1 MYTSQLSSPIRMGA
15 RVTVRS
21 RPQTSPLTLD
31 AAVLAAVGVIDAD
44 GVGALTMRRLAAR
57 LGCSPMALY
66 RHVATKQDL
75 IRAIGE
81 HYLADIELPDTD
93 GMPWDE
99 AIIATVSVLHH
110 AVLERAPL
118 VEIMAVQHLDAVAI
132 FRAEETIL
140 GALRS
145 SGLSERDA
153 VRGLSVITSY
163 TVGATQRRAEQ
174 RAGSPAAMQ
183 RLQRL
188 LQLPADAFPTLRAV
202 AGELVRVDVELSF
215 EDGLRLLLQGI
226 SPTPHA
232 KLSSDSRS

>member
-1 MYTSQLSSPIRMGA
+1 
-15 RVTVRS
+15 
-21 RPQTSPLTLD
+21 
-31 AAVLAAVGVIDAD
+31 VLAAVEVIEAD

-81 HYLADIELPDTD
+81 HYLAGIELPDTD
-93 GMPWDE
+93 GLPWDE
-99 AIIATVSVLHH
+99 AIIAVVSVLHH
-110 AVLERAPL
+110 AVLARAAL
-118 VEIMAVQHLDAVAI
+118 VEIVAIQHVDAAAI
-132 FRAEETIL
+132 FRAEEAIL
-140 GALRS
+140 RALRS
-145 SGLSERDA
+145 AGLSDGDA

-174 RAGSPAAMQ
+174 RAGSPAAVH

-188 LQLPADAFPTLRAV
+188 HQLPADTFPTLRAL
-202 AGELVRVDVELSF
+202 AGELVSVDFELSF

-226 SPTPHA
+226 SPT
-232 KLSSDSRS
+232 SG

>member
-1 MYTSQLSSPIRMGA
+1 MGA
-15 RVTVRS
+15 RVTARS
-21 RPQTSPLTLD
+21 RPDPSLTLETV
-31 AAVLAAVGVIDAD
+31 VLAAVEVIEAD

-81 HYLADIELPDTD
+81 HYLAGIELPDTD

-99 AIIATVSVLHH
+99 AIIAVVSVLHH
-110 AVLERAPL
+110 AVLARAAL
-118 VEIMAVQHLDAVAI
+118 VEIVAIQHVDAAAI
-132 FRAEETIL
+132 FRAEEAIL
-140 GALRS
+140 RALRS
-145 SGLSERDA
+145 AGLSDRDA

-174 RAGSPAAMQ
+174 RAGSPAAVQ

-188 LQLPADAFPTLRAV
+188 LQLPADTFPTLRAL
-202 AGELVRVDVELSF
+202 AGELVSVDFELSF

-226 SPTPHA
+226 AP
-232 KLSSDSRS
+232 

>member
-1 MYTSQLSSPIRMGA
+1 MGA
-15 RVTVRS
+15 RVTARS
-21 RPQTSPLTLD
+21 RPETPSLTLETV
-31 AAVLAAVGVIDAD
+31 VLAAVDVIDAD
-44 GVGALTMRRLAAR
+44 GVGALTMRRLATR

-93 GMPWDE
+93 GMHWDE
-99 AIIATVSVLHH
+99 AIIAVASALHH

-118 VEIMAVQHLDAVAI
+118 VEIVAVQHVDAVAI
-132 FRAEETIL
+132 FRAEEAIL
-140 GALRS
+140 RALRS
-145 SGLSERDA
+145 AGLSDGDA

-174 RAGSPAAMQ
+174 RAGSPAAVH

-188 LQLPADAFPTLRAV
+188 LQLPADTFPTLRAL
-202 AGELVRVDVELSF
+202 AGELVSVDFELSF
-215 EDGLRLLLQGI
+215 EDGLRLLLRGI
-226 SPTPHA
+226 SPGSGP
-232 KLSSDSRS
+232 SR

>member
-1 MYTSQLSSPIRMGA
+1 MTA
-15 RVTVRS
+15 RS
-21 RPQTSPLTLD
+21 RPETPSLTLETVVR
-31 AAVLAAVGVIDAD
+31 AAVDVIDAD
-44 GVGALTMRRLAAR
+44 GVGALTMRRLATR

-93 GMPWDE
+93 DLHWDE
-99 AIIATVSVLHH
+99 AIIAVASALHH

-118 VEIMAVQHLDAVAI
+118 VEIVAAQHVDAVAI
-132 FRAEETIL
+132 FRAEEAIL

-145 SGLSERDA
+145 TGLSDRDA

-174 RAGSPAAMQ
+174 RAGSPAAVH

-188 LQLPADAFPTLRAV
+188 HQLPADTFPTLRAL
-202 AGELVRVDVELSF
+202 AGELVSVDFELSF

-226 SPTPHA
+226 AP
-232 KLSSDSRS
+232 

>member
-1 MYTSQLSSPIRMGA
+1 
-15 RVTVRS
+15 VTARS
-21 RPQTSPLTLD
+21 RPETPSLTLETV
-31 AAVLAAVGVIDAD
+31 VLAAVDVIDAD
-44 GVGALTMRRLAAR
+44 GVSALTMRRLATR

-75 IRAIGE
+75 IRAIAE

-93 GMPWDE
+93 GVPWDE
-99 AIIATVSVLHH
+99 AIIAVASALHH

-118 VEIMAVQHLDAVAI
+118 VEIVAFQHVDAVAI

-140 GALRS
+140 GVLRS
-145 SGLSERDA
+145 AGLSDRDA

-174 RAGSPAAMQ
+174 RAGSPAAVH

-188 LQLPADAFPTLRAV
+188 HQLAEDSFPTLRAL
-202 AGELVRVDVELSF
+202 AGELVSVDFDLGF
-215 EDGLRLLLQGI
+215 EDGLRLLLRGI
-226 SPTPHA
+226 SP
-232 KLSSDSRS
+232 

>member
-1 MYTSQLSSPIRMGA
+1 MGA
-15 RVTVRS
+15 RVTARS
-21 RPQTSPLTLD
+21 RPETPSLTLETV
-31 AAVLAAVGVIDAD
+31 VLAAVDVIDAD
-44 GVGALTMRRLAAR
+44 GVGALTMRRLATR

-75 IRAIGE
+75 IRAIGQ

-99 AIIATVSVLHH
+99 AIIAVVSVLHH
-110 AVLERAPL
+110 AVLERAAL
-118 VEIMAVQHLDAVAI
+118 VEIVAIQHVDAVAI
-132 FRAEETIL
+132 FRAEEAIL
-140 GALRS
+140 RALRS
-145 SGLSERDA
+145 AGLSDGEA

-174 RAGSPAAMQ
+174 RAGSPAAVH

-188 LQLPADAFPTLRAV
+188 HQLPADTFPTLRAL
-202 AGELVRVDVELSF
+202 AGELVSVDFELSF

-226 SPTPHA
+226 APTP
-232 KLSSDSRS
+232 RRT

>member
-1 MYTSQLSSPIRMGA
+1 MTA
-15 RVTVRS
+15 RS
-21 RPQTSPLTLD
+21 RPETPSLTLETVVR
-31 AAVLAAVGVIDAD
+31 AAVDVIDAD
-44 GVGALTMRRLAAR
+44 GVGALTMRRLATR

-93 GMPWDE
+93 GLPWDE
-99 AIIATVSVLHH
+99 AIIAVTSALHH

-118 VEIMAVQHLDAVAI
+118 VEIVAFQHVDAVAI

-145 SGLSERDA
+145 AGLSDTEA

-174 RAGSPAAMQ
+174 RAGSPAAVH

-188 LQLPADAFPTLRAV
+188 HQLPADTFPTLRAL
-202 AGELVRVDVELSF
+202 AGELVSVDFELSF
-215 EDGLRLLLQGI
+215 EDGLRLLLRGL
-226 SPTPHA
+226 SPAGGPRH
-232 KLSSDSRS
+232 

>member
-1 MYTSQLSSPIRMGA
+1 MGA

-21 RPQTSPLTLD
+21 RAETPSLTLETV
-31 AAVLAAVGVIDAD
+31 VLAAVEVIDAD
-44 GVGALTMRRLAAR
+44 GVGALTMRRLATQ

-75 IRAIGE
+75 IRSIGE
-81 HYLADIELPDTD
+81 HYLADIELPDTE
-93 GMPWDE
+93 GMHWDE
-99 AIIATVSVLHH
+99 AIIAVASALHH

-118 VEIMAVQHLDAVAI
+118 VEIVAVQHVDAVAI
-132 FRAEETIL
+132 FRAEEAIL

-145 SGLSERDA
+145 AGLSDREA

-174 RAGSPAAMQ
+174 RAGSPAAVH

-188 LQLPADAFPTLRAV
+188 HQLPADTFPTLRAL
-202 AGELVRVDVELSF
+202 AGELVSVDFELSF

-226 SPTPHA
+226 SPSAAPT
-232 KLSSDSRS
+232 

>member
-1 MYTSQLSSPIRMGA
+1 MTA
-15 RVTVRS
+15 RS
-21 RPQTSPLTLD
+21 RPETRPLTLE
-31 AAVLAAVGVIDAD
+31 AAVLAAVEVIEAD

-81 HYLADIELPDTD
+81 HYLAGIELPDTD
-93 GMPWDE
+93 GLPWDE
-99 AIIATVSVLHH
+99 AIIAVVSVLHH
-110 AVLERAPL
+110 AVLARAAL
-118 VEIMAVQHLDAVAI
+118 VEIVAIQHVDAAAI
-132 FRAEETIL
+132 FRAEEAIL
-140 GALRS
+140 RALRS
-145 SGLSERDA
+145 AGLSDGDA

-174 RAGSPAAMQ
+174 RAGSPAAVH

-188 LQLPADAFPTLRAV
+188 LQLPADTFPTLRAL
-202 AGELVRVDVELSF
+202 AGELVSVDFELSF

-226 SPTPHA
+226 SP
-232 KLSSDSRS
+232 

>member
-1 MYTSQLSSPIRMGA
+1 MGA
-15 RVTVRS
+15 RVSARS
-21 RPQTSPLTLD
+21 RPETLTLE
-31 AAVLAAVGVIDAD
+31 AAVRAAVDVIDAD
-44 GVGALTMRRLAAR
+44 GVSALTMRRLAAR

-99 AIIATVSVLHH
+99 AIIAVVSVLHH
-110 AVLERAPL
+110 AVLERAAL
-118 VEIMAVQHLDAVAI
+118 VEIVAIQHVDAVAI
-132 FRAEETIL
+132 FRAEEAIL
-140 GALRS
+140 RALRS
-145 SGLSERDA
+145 AGLSDRDA
-153 VRGLSVITSY
+153 VRYLSVITSY

-174 RAGSPAAMQ
+174 RAGSPAAVQ

-188 LQLPADAFPTLRAV
+188 LQLPEDTFPTVRAL
-202 AGELVRVDVELSF
+202 AGELVSVDFELSF

-226 SPTPHA
+226 SA
-232 KLSSDSRS
+232 GLV

>member
-1 MYTSQLSSPIRMGA
+1 MGA
-15 RVTVRS
+15 RVTARS
-21 RPQTSPLTLD
+21 RPQTPPLTLE
-31 AAVLAAVGVIDAD
+31 AAVLAAVEVIDAD
-44 GVGALTMRRLAAR
+44 GVGALTMRRLATR

-93 GMPWDE
+93 SMGWDE
-99 AIIATVSVLHH
+99 AIIAVASVLHH
-110 AVLERAPL
+110 AVLERAAL
-118 VEIMAVQHLDAVAI
+118 VEIVAMQHVDAVAI

-140 GALRS
+140 RALRS
-145 SGLSERDA
+145 AGLTDRDA

-174 RAGSPAAMQ
+174 RAGSPAAVH

-188 LQLPADAFPTLRAV
+188 HQLPADTFPTLRAL
-202 AGELVRVDVELSF
+202 AGELVSVDFELSF

-226 SPTPHA
+226 SP
-232 KLSSDSRS
+232 

>member
-1 MYTSQLSSPIRMGA
+1 
-15 RVTVRS
+15 
-21 RPQTSPLTLD
+21 
-31 AAVLAAVGVIDAD
+31 
-44 GVGALTMRRLAAR
+44 MRRLATR

-81 HYLADIELPDTD
+81 HYLADIELPDTE

-99 AIIATVSVLHH
+99 AIIAVVSVLHH
-110 AVLERAPL
+110 AVLERAAL
-118 VEIMAVQHLDAVAI
+118 VEIVAIQHVDAVAI
-132 FRAEETIL
+132 FRAEEAIL
-140 GALRS
+140 RALRS
-145 SGLSERDA
+145 AGLSDRDA

-174 RAGSPAAMQ
+174 RAGSPATVH

-188 LQLPADAFPTLRAV
+188 LQLPADTFPTVRAL
-202 AGELVRVDVELSF
+202 AGELVSVDFELSF

-226 SPTPHA
+226 SP
-232 KLSSDSRS
+232 

>member
-1 MYTSQLSSPIRMGA
+1 
-15 RVTVRS
+15 VTARS
-21 RPQTSPLTLD
+21 RPETPSLTLETV
-31 AAVLAAVGVIDAD
+31 VLAAVDVIDAD

-81 HYLADIELPDTD
+81 HYLADIEVPDTD

-99 AIIATVSVLHH
+99 AIIAVVSVLHH
-110 AVLERAPL
+110 AVLEQAAL
-118 VEIMAVQHLDAVAI
+118 VEIVAIQHVDAVAI
-132 FRAEETIL
+132 FRAEEAIL
-140 GALRS
+140 RALRS
-145 SGLSERDA
+145 AGLSDREA

-174 RAGSPAAMQ
+174 RAGSPAAVH

-188 LQLPADAFPTLRAV
+188 LQLPEDTFPTVRAL
-202 AGELVRVDVELSF
+202 AGELVSVDFELSF

-226 SPTPHA
+226 SPT
-232 KLSSDSRS
+232 R

>member
-1 MYTSQLSSPIRMGA
+1 MGA
-15 RVTVRS
+15 RVTARS
-21 RPQTSPLTLD
+21 RPETRPLTLE
-31 AAVLAAVGVIDAD
+31 AAVLAAVEVIEAD

-81 HYLADIELPDTD
+81 HYLAGIELPDTD
-93 GMPWDE
+93 GLPWDE
-99 AIIATVSVLHH
+99 AIIAVVSVLHH
-110 AVLERAPL
+110 AVLARAAL
-118 VEIMAVQHLDAVAI
+118 VEIVAIQHVDAVAI
-132 FRAEETIL
+132 FRAEEAIL
-140 GALRS
+140 RALRS
-145 SGLSERDA
+145 AGLSDGDA

-174 RAGSPAAMQ
+174 RAGSPAAVH

-188 LQLPADAFPTLRAV
+188 HELPADTFPTLRAL
-202 AGELVRVDVELSF
+202 AGELVSVDFELSF

-226 SPTPHA
+226 SP
-232 KLSSDSRS
+232 

>member
-1 MYTSQLSSPIRMGA
+1 MGA
-15 RVTVRS
+15 RVTARS
-21 RPQTSPLTLD
+21 RPATPPLTLETVVR
-31 AAVLAAVGVIDAD
+31 AAVEVIEAD

-93 GMPWDE
+93 GLPWDE
-99 AIIATVSVLHH
+99 AIIAVVSVLHH
-110 AVLERAPL
+110 AVLEQAAL
-118 VEIMAVQHLDAVAI
+118 VEIVAVQHVDAAAI
-132 FRAEETIL
+132 FRAEEAIL

-145 SGLSERDA
+145 AGLSDKDA

-174 RAGSPAAMQ
+174 RAGSPAAVH
-183 RLQRL
+183 RVQRL
-188 LQLPADAFPTLRAV
+188 LQLPADAFPTLRAL
-202 AGELVRVDVELSF
+202 AGELVSVDLELSF
-215 EDGLRLLLQGI
+215 EDGLRLLLRGI
-226 SPTPHA
+226 SPT
-232 KLSSDSRS
+232 R

>member
-1 MYTSQLSSPIRMGA
+1 MGA
-15 RVTVRS
+15 RVTARS
-21 RPQTSPLTLD
+21 RPETPSLTLESV
-31 AAVLAAVGVIDAD
+31 VLAAVDVIDAD
-44 GVGALTMRRLAAR
+44 GVGALTMRRLATR

-93 GMPWDE
+93 GMSWDE
-99 AIIATVSVLHH
+99 AIIAVVSVLHH
-110 AVLERAPL
+110 SVLERAAL
-118 VEIMAVQHLDAVAI
+118 VEIVAVQHVDAAAI
-132 FRAEETIL
+132 FRAEEAIL
-140 GALRS
+140 RALRS
-145 SGLSERDA
+145 AGLSDGDA

-174 RAGSPAAMQ
+174 RAGSPAAVH

-188 LQLPADAFPTLRAV
+188 HQLPADTFPTLRAL
-202 AGELVRVDVELSF
+202 AGELVSVDFELSF

-226 SPTPHA
+226 AP
-232 KLSSDSRS
+232 

>member
-1 MYTSQLSSPIRMGA
+1 MTAQ
-15 RVTVRS
+15 T
-21 RPQTSPLTLD
+21 RPQTPSLTLETV
-31 AAVLAAVGVIDAD
+31 VLAAVEVIDAD
-44 GVGALTMRRLAAR
+44 GVGALTMRRLATQ

-99 AIIATVSVLHH
+99 AIIAVVSVLHH

-118 VEIMAVQHLDAVAI
+118 VEIVAFQHVDAAAI
-132 FRAEETIL
+132 FRAEEVIL
-140 GALRS
+140 GALHS
-145 SGLSERDA
+145 AGLSERDA

-174 RAGSPAAMQ
+174 RAGSPAAVH

-188 LQLPADAFPTLRAV
+188 LQLPTDTFPTLRAL
-202 AGELVRVDVELSF
+202 AGELVSVDFELSF
-215 EDGLRLLLQGI
+215 EDGLRLVLQGI
-226 SPTPHA
+226 APTPRA
-232 KLSSDSRS
+232 RRSADSRSRPAGKR

>member
-1 MYTSQLSSPIRMGA
+1 MTA
-15 RVTVRS
+15 RS
-21 RPQTSPLTLD
+21 RSQTPPLTLE
-31 AAVLAAVGVIDAD
+31 AVVLAAVEVIDSD

-75 IRAIGE
+75 ILAIGE

-99 AIIATVSVLHH
+99 AIVAVVSVLHH
-110 AVLERAPL
+110 AALERAPL
-118 VEIMAVQHLDAVAI
+118 VEIVALQHVDAVAI
-132 FRAEETIL
+132 FRAEEAIL
-140 GALRS
+140 RALRS
-145 SGLSERDA
+145 AGLSDRDA

-174 RAGSPAAMQ
+174 RAGSPAAVH

-188 LQLPADAFPTLRAV
+188 LQLGADTFPTLRAV
-202 AGELVRVDVELSF
+202 AGELVSVDFELSF

-226 SPTPHA
+226 SPTPRA
-232 KLSSDSRS
+232 KVPSDSRSQPAPSR

>member
-1 MYTSQLSSPIRMGA
+1 
-15 RVTVRS
+15 VTARS
-21 RPQTSPLTLD
+21 RPEAPSLTLETVVS
-31 AAVLAAVGVIDAD
+31 AAVDVIDAD

-93 GMPWDE
+93 GMGWDE
-99 AIIATVSVLHH
+99 AIVAVVSVLHH
-110 AVLERAPL
+110 AVLERAAL
-118 VEIMAVQHLDAVAI
+118 VEIVAVQHVDAVAI
-132 FRAEETIL
+132 FRAEEAIL
-140 GALRS
+140 RALRS
-145 SGLSERDA
+145 AGLSDRDA

-174 RAGSPAAMQ
+174 RAGSPAAVH

-188 LQLPADAFPTLRAV
+188 HQLPADSFPTLRAL
-202 AGELVRVDVELSF
+202 AGELVSVDFELSF
-215 EDGLRLLLQGI
+215 EDGLRLLLRG
-226 SPTPHA
+226 
-232 KLSSDSRS
+232 LSR